1 MHPVLKYLNHKNPQR
16 NLEVNAL
23 LFRIIQFRLKM
34 EKGKKK
40 RKKNEI
46 VRNLIQV
53 DWFKFFMKK
62 RKMPGRSEI
71 IIRTHVVEIT
81 LEFKTSPERNILLT
95 PGNSDSNFTRR
106 RNRPPPIHRC
116 IAVSVPGGGYSWK
129 FLVGVCCPVH
139 QILTRFQINK
149 CNFPHPFSD

>member
-1 MHPVLKYLNHKNPQR
+1 
-16 NLEVNAL
+16 
-23 LFRIIQFRLKM
+23 M

-116 IAVSVPGGGYSWK
+116 IAVSVPGGV
-129 FLVGVCCPVH
+129 LLE
-139 QILTRFQINK
+139 ILGGCVLPGSSNPDPI
-149 CNFPHPFSD
+149 SDQQM